1 MEQWLTQLWSETVA
15 LFGGQVWILIVSG
28 ILLLTALV
36 DAVQRRL
43 LRVLHRQLLKRNR
56 IWLDSV
62 VDAARSPASFFI
74 WVNGTVL
81 ALTSLLLQLNVYTDL
96 IPFVQSFKSTILT
109 LSFGW
114 FVIRLV
120 QRLEKHLK
128 QVARGDDRLD
138 EVTVEALAK
147 IIKLLAFILTGL
159 FFLNAFGV
167 SLTGLLA
174 FGGVGGIAV
183 GFAAKDLLG
192 NVFGGLML
200 YLDKPF
206 TVGDWIRS
214 PDKNIEGTVEEIG
227 WRMTTVR
234 TFDKRPL
241 YIPNG
246 IFANI
251 SIENPSRMTNRRIK
265 ETMGIRY
272 SDVGKMAGIIKD
284 VRQMLIDHPDIDDKQ
299 TLIVNFNQ
307 FGPSSLDFF
316 IYTFTK
322 TTEWIL
328 FHEIKQDV
336 LLKVSAIVESHG
348 AEMAFPTR
356 SLHLESWPENMPLP
370 AMQPVPQAEKAGS
383 K

>member
-1 MEQWLTQLWSETVA
+1 MSTIAEFWADLVA
-15 LFGGQVWILIVSG
+15 LFGGHVWVLLLIS
-28 ILLLTALV
+28 ILLVTAILDV
-36 DAVQRRL
+36 IQRRILSL
-43 LRVLHRQLLKRNR
+43 LHTQLVRKKR
-56 IWLDSV
+56 IWSDSFI
-62 VDAARSPASFFI
+62 DALRAPASFFI
-74 WVNGTVL
+74 WVTGTIL
-81 ALTSLLLQLNVYTDL
+81 ALTTLILQLGVYVEL
-96 IPFVQSFKSTILT
+96 VPYIQSFKSTILT

-120 QRLEKHLK
+120 QRIELHLK
-128 QVARGDDRLD
+128 EFARKDDRFD

-147 IIKLLAFILTGL
+147 IIKLLAFVLTIL
-159 FFLNAFGV
+159 FFLSAFGV

-174 FGGVGGIAV
+174 FGGVGGIAI

-206 TVGDWIRS
+206 TVGDWVRS
-214 PDKNIEGTVEEIG
+214 PDRELEGTVEKIG

-265 ETMGIRY
+265 ETVGIRY
-272 SDVGKMAGIIKD
+272 ADAHLMRDIIID
-284 VRQMLIDHPDIDDKQ
+284 VRQMLNTHADIDNQQ

-322 TTEWIL
+322 TTEWVRY
-328 FHEIKQDV
+328 HEIKEDV
-336 LLKVSAIVESHG
+336 LLKVNDIIERHG
-348 AEMAFPTR
+348 AEIAFPTR
-356 SLHLESWPENMPLP
+356 TLHLDSSLDSVSEQITSNF
-370 AMQPVPQAEKAGS
+370 KR
-383 K
+383 

>member
-1 MEQWLTQLWSETVA
+1 MQSLMELWEYLVM
-15 LFGGQVWILIVSG
+15 LFGGQVWLLMVTLI
-28 ILLLTALV
+28 LTAT
-36 DAVQRRL
+36 AVADVIQRKVL
-43 LRVLHRQLLKRNR
+43 SVLHNQLVRREK
-56 IWLDSV
+56 IWLDSF

-74 WVNGTVL
+74 WVTGTVL
-81 ALTSLLLQLNVYTDL
+81 ALNTLILKVGIYVELVKYITD
-96 IPFVQSFKSTILT
+96 FKSTILT
-109 LSFGW
+109 LSVGW

-120 QRLEKHLK
+120 QRLELHLK
-128 QVARGDDRLD
+128 DVAKEDDRLD

-147 IIKLLAFILTGL
+147 IIKLLAFVLTGL
-159 FFLNAFGV
+159 FFLSAFGV
-167 SLTGLLA
+167 SMTGLLA

-192 NVFGGLML
+192 NVLGGLMI

-206 TVGDWIRS
+206 TVGEWIRS
-214 PDKNIEGTVEEIG
+214 PDKDIEGTVENIG

-265 ETMGIRY
+265 ESMGIRY
-272 SDVGKMAGIIKD
+272 ADVGRMKLIVDD
-284 VRQMLIDHPDIDDKQ
+284 VRSMLLNHPEIDTTQ
-299 TLIVNFNQ
+299 TLIVNFNG
-307 FGPSSLDFF
+307 FGASSLDFF

-322 TTEWIL
+322 TTNWIL

-336 LLKVSAIVESHG
+336 LLKVSEIVENHG

-356 SLHLESWPENMPLP
+356 TLYIEKDEVETAASEP
-370 AMQPVPQAEKAGS
+370 ASEQR
-383 K
+383 

>member
-1 MEQWLTQLWSETVA
+1 MTFGMQSLMELWEYLVM
-15 LFGGQVWILIVSG
+15 LFGGQVWLLMVTLI
-28 ILLLTALV
+28 LTAT
-36 DAVQRRL
+36 AVADVIQRKVL
-43 LRVLHRQLLKRNR
+43 SVLHNQLVRREK
-56 IWLDSV
+56 IWLDSF

-74 WVNGTVL
+74 WVTGTVL
-81 ALTSLLLQLNVYTDL
+81 ALNTLILKVGVYVELIKYITD
-96 IPFVQSFKSTILT
+96 FKSTILT
-109 LSFGW
+109 LSVGW

-120 QRLEKHLK
+120 QRLELHLK
-128 QVARGDDRLD
+128 DVAKEDDRLD

-147 IIKLLAFILTGL
+147 IIKLLAFVLTGL
-159 FFLNAFGV
+159 FFLSAFGV
-167 SLTGLLA
+167 SMTGLLA

-192 NVFGGLML
+192 NVLGGLMI

-206 TVGDWIRS
+206 TVGEWIRS
-214 PDKNIEGTVEEIG
+214 PDKDIEGTVENIG

-272 SDVGKMAGIIKD
+272 ADVGRMRLIVDD
-284 VRQMLIDHPDIDDKQ
+284 VRSMLLNHPEIDTNQ
-299 TLIVNFNQ
+299 TLIVNFNG
-307 FGPSSLDFF
+307 FGASSLDFF

-322 TTEWIL
+322 TTNWIL

-336 LLKVSAIVESHG
+336 LLKVSEIVESHG

-356 SLHLESWPENMPLP
+356 TLYI
-370 AMQPVPQAEKAGS
+370 EKDEVETAAS
-383 K
+383 DSASEQR